1 MTTDQRID
9 RAYRILDIAK
19 QRYDEPDTE
28 TLIIDLMTDLLH
40 VADTTQGMDIDNLLT
55 TIQTHYNEEA

>member
-1 MTTDQRID
+1 MTNDERID
-9 RAYRILDIAK
+9 RAYRVLDVAA
-19 QRYDEPDTE
+19 QRYDNHDKE

-40 VADTTQGMDIDNLLT
+40 VAENQGMDPDTLLT

>member
-9 RAYRILDIAK
+9 RAYRILDVAA
-19 QRYDEPDTE
+19 QRYDNHDKE